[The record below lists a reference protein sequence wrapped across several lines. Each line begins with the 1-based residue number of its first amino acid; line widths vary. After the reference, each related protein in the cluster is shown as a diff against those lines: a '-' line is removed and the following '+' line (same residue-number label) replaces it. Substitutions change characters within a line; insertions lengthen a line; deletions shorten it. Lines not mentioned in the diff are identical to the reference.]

1 MPVTVLS
8 RCQRFDLRRLDIDA
22 LAKHFT
28 NIAEQEKITVEPE
41 AIRIIARA
49 ADGSVRD
56 GLSLLDQAI
65 ALGNDTVTA
74 AQVQEMLGLADR
86 SAVFA
91 LFDRLMAGDIKAAL
105 DQMQT
110 MYRDGADP
118 VAVLQDLLDVTYWI
132 TRIKVAPEVAD
143 AAYTPEIERTRGKEM
158 AAKLSMPVLT
168 RAWQMLLKGLEE
180 TQRADAQLQAAEMVL
195 VRIAYA
201 ADLPSPA
208 DLARAA
214 AGQPQQTTAP
224 APTGGN
230 GSGASHGGSARS
242 GPSGGT
248 SGGPATAIASP
259 APVEAAP
266 AGAPSPVKAPQSF
279 LDLLQLCDENR
290 EVGIKSQL
298 YNFVHLVRFE
308 HGRIEFRPNEHAP
321 RDLAARTMKLL
332 EQWTGTRW
340 VVTIS
345 QERGDPTFA
354 EQDAAAQQRLLDAA
368 EQLPV
373 VLAVKEAFPGAV
385 VRKVT
390 PRKPFA
396 EAEDETPFLEAPED
410 PDEDD
415 DDERMF

>member
-1 MPVTVLS
+1 MATDLAALRDRAPPLVRENLHTVSPGLWV
-8 RCQRFDLRRLDIDA
+8 LAWRRLKSDRVGMVSLVIVA
-22 LAKHFT
+22 AF
-28 NIAEQEKITVEPE
+28 
-41 AIRIIARA
+41 IIMMILSAT
-49 ADGSVRD
+49 
-56 GLSLLDQAI
+56 GL
-65 ALGNDTVTA
+65 
-74 AQVQEMLGLADR
+74 
-86 SAVFA
+86 
-91 LFDRLMAGDIKAAL
+91 
-105 DQMQT
+105 
-110 MYRDGADP
+110 
-118 VAVLQDLLDVTYWI
+118 
-132 TRIKVAPEVAD
+132 
-143 AAYTPEIERTRGKEM
+143 
-158 AAKLSMPVLT
+158 
-168 RAWQMLLKGLEE
+168 
-180 TQRADAQLQAAEMVL
+180 
-195 VRIAYA
+195 
-201 ADLPSPA
+201 
-208 DLARAA
+208 
-214 AGQPQQTTAP
+214 
-224 APTGGN
+224 
-230 GSGASHGGSARS
+230 
-242 GPSGGT
+242 
-248 SGGPATAIASP
+248 IAS
-259 APVEAAP
+259 
-266 AGAPSPVKAPQSF
+266 
-279 LDLLQLCDENR
+279 DWNR

-373 VLAVKEAFPGAV
+373 VQAVKEAFPGAV